1 MAESKTSTPTPAEAA
16 EQGKTVVVVGVD
28 DSERSYHALEWT
40 VRHVAAGAAELVV
53 VHAKPS
59 AASVIGFGGTG
70 GFGGKNPPF
79 FSSLD
84 RDTLTNYCRRHRG
97 GDDFQEPGRR

>member
-16 EQGKTVVVVGVD
+16 EQAKTVVVVGVD
-28 DSERSYHALEWT
+28 GSERSYHALEWT

-70 GFGGKNPPF
+70 GCGGKNPPF
-79 FSSLD
+79 LLLSIAT
-84 RDTLTNYCRRHRG
+84 R
-97 GDDFQEPGRR
+97 

>member
-1 MAESKTSTPTPAEAA
+1 MAEAKTSTPTPAEAA

-40 VRHVAAGAAELVV
+40 VRHVAAGMAGGAAELVV

-59 AASVIGFGGTG
+59 AASIIGFGGTG
-70 GFGGKNPPF
+70 GFGGKNSL
-79 FSSLD
+79 FSLSLSIAT
-84 RDTLTNYCRRHRG
+84 DTAENHTH
-97 GDDFQEPGRR
+97 